1 MDDITRS
8 ALESI
13 RLDWAV
19 TPDDVWEPQA
29 PLHVPGLHDAAL
41 AEVLRAF
48 DDARRSSGASPL
60 GVAIRGPAGSGKT
73 HLLGQIR
80 ERVQA
85 VGGYFFL
92 IKLLDGED
100 FWRSVL
106 VALLE
111 DLTRPTPT
119 HASQLAQL
127 LDRLATAAGLAADDL
142 AAIAG
147 GAPLT
152 RKSLDAFVTGVYRQ
166 HPRHRRRSQH
176 VLRALALTESDD
188 FEQQDIGTALLLA
201 DVDDSEDFAAWGIQN
216 ARLGY
221 QEIVENISRII
232 AMDDA
237 AVVAVDQIDTLIA
250 TNHADDEADE
260 RAVNRV
266 AHGLMTLRETMSRTT
281 SVVSCVSAAWDY
293 LEAHTPQS
301 VIDRYRTPAR
311 LQRPSSAEFTRALL
325 TKRFAQFYAN
335 ADFSPPYP
343 TWPVTEEGLAS
354 SIDFTPRDVM
364 RTVDR
369 YVSTVLRTG
378 DFGELTEFSA
388 ASAQADIEVRQSNF
402 DPLQIDQLGQLDRRF
417 AELVSAADPRDA
429 FDHRRE
435 DAVVPP
441 LLAAGL
447 ATWIDA
453 LSAGGDM
460 YQQDARP
467 GRNPALHARLRRTID
482 PLTDAE
488 QFWAFRAIAASH
500 FRAVQSRLDKAGIA
514 SAVSVDVSSRSL
526 VLLRRDPWPTG
537 AKTVK
542 MLHDLRNRGA
552 ALVNWTA
559 DDVKVLMALAAM
571 RAERSEFL
579 AEWIVSRK
587 PAQQVGFLAGI
598 TSAATE
604 VIAPTPAVR
613 PSSRPGGRS
622 IANRL
627 ADAATTGGLSASAAA
642 HLFASGPGTTSG
654 PGSTG
659 EPG

>member
-1 MDDITRS
+1 MDDVTRS

-19 TPDDVWEPQA
+19 TPDDVWEPRA
-29 PLHVPGLHDAAL
+29 SLHVPGLHEAAL

-73 HLLGQIR
+73 HLLGQLR
-80 ERVQA
+80 EQVQA
-85 VGGYFFL
+85 AGGYFFL
-92 IKLLDGED
+92 IKLLDGEN
-100 FWRSVL
+100 FWRSIL

-111 DLTRPTPT
+111 DLSRGSPT
-119 HASQLAQL
+119 HRSQSVQL
-127 LDRLATAAGLAADDL
+127 IDRLGRAADVADDDL
-142 AAIAG
+142 AAVVG
-147 GAPLT
+147 EAPLT
-152 RKSLDAFVTGVYRQ
+152 RKALDAFVNAVYRR

-176 VLRALALTESDD
+176 ILRALVLTESDD
-188 FEQQDIGTALLLA
+188 FDQQDVGTALLLA
-201 DVDDSEDFAAWGIQN
+201 DVDDSGDFAAWGIQN

-250 TNHADDEADE
+250 TNHANDESDE

-266 AHGLMTLRETMSRTT
+266 AHGLMTLRESMSRTI

-301 VIDRYRTPAR
+301 VIDRYRIPAR
-311 LQRPSSAEFTRALL
+311 LQRPSSVDFTRALL
-325 TKRFAQFYAN
+325 AKRFAQFYTT
-335 ADFSPPYP
+335 ADFVPPYP
-343 TWPVTEEGLAS
+343 TWPVTEEALAT

-369 YVSTVLRTG
+369 HVSSALRTG
-378 DFGELTEFSA
+378 EFAELMRFEIALPDTA
-388 ASAQADIEVRQSNF
+388 APVRQSNW
-402 DPLQIDQLGQLDRRF
+402 DPSQIDQLGRLDRRF

-429 FDHRRE
+429 FDHLLE

-441 LLAAGL
+441 LLADGL

-453 LSAGGDM
+453 RISGGDM
-460 YQQDARP
+460 YQQDAKP

-488 QFWAFRAIAASH
+488 QSWAFRAIGASH

-514 SAVSVDVSSRSL
+514 SGVDNSMRSL
-526 VLLRRDPWPTG
+526 ILLRRDPWPRG
-537 AKTVK
+537 AKTVQ
-542 MLHDLRNRGA
+542 MLRDLRDRGA
-552 ALVNWTA
+552 ALVMWTA

-579 AEWIVSRK
+579 AEWILSRN
-587 PAQQVGFLAGI
+587 PAQQVGFLAEI
-598 TSAATE
+598 TDAATQ
-604 VIAPTPAVR
+604 VIAQTPAVR
-613 PSSRPGGRS
+613 PSAAVRSGGRS

-627 ADAATTGGLSASAAA
+627 ADAAMTGGLSESAAK
-642 HLFASGPGTTSG
+642 HLFASGPGPISG
-654 PGSTG
+654 SG
-659 EPG
+659 